1 MQSNLSFSFGA
12 SELTDRLKQVFDD
25 TLTGYWQ
32 IQLSK
37 GERSRIPQ
45 PRYLGV
51 VQGRVISSGIEKLAA
66 WKPFLATLN
75 QSIPQLRQPQAQQ
88 AFGQLQQELSS
99 KEATPLS
106 KIVVEMVNMKL
117 VTHDDVTQAL
127 RQKILID
134 LDAYLFDYAGQAQFF
149 SEPEL
154 VVNTPIR
161 GFELSGLFVEAT
173 NRQSQWKQLQKY
185 IPSLDST
192 LILKQEAIAAA
203 SLPTAQQQQL
213 QNLVQAGKNL
223 AAIARSMGKD
233 PLEVAKF
240 FSRLIE
246 KGLVE
251 IEKSATTPDDS
262 KSSPEI
268 FIVDDSPLLIQQ
280 FRQLVEGWGY
290 QVKYSNNALT
300 AVQTMVESQPLAIF
314 LDINM
319 PGASGFDL
327 IKQIRRQPQL
337 ASLPLVLLTAEKS
350 VSNQWR
356 AQWANCKFLAKPRTP
371 AEVPTFRSDLRQMLF
386 EIAPTAKDVVV

>member
-37 GERSRIPQ
+37 GDRSRTPQ
-45 PRYLGV
+45 PRYVGV
-51 VQGRVISSGIEKLAA
+51 VQGRVICSGIEKLA

-75 QSIPQLRQPQAQQ
+75 QFIPQLRQPQTQQ
-88 AFGQLQQELSS
+88 VFGQLQQELAS

-106 KIVVEMVNMKL
+106 KIVVEMVNLKL

-127 RQKILID
+127 RQKILVD
-134 LDAYLFDYAGQAQFF
+134 LDTYLFDHAGQAQFIP
-149 SEPEL
+149 EPEL

-161 GFELSGLFVEAT
+161 GFELSGLFVEAA
-173 NRQSQWKQLQKY
+173 NRQNQWKQLQKY

-192 LILKQEAIAAA
+192 LILKQEALEAA
-203 SLPTAQQQQL
+203 SLPTGQQQQL
-213 QNLVQAGKNL
+213 QNLVQPGKNL
-223 AAIARSMGKD
+223 AAIARAMGKD
-233 PLEVAKF
+233 PLEVVKF

-251 IEKSATTPDDS
+251 VEKLADTPTDS
-262 KSSPEI
+262 QSLPEI

-300 AVQTMVESQPLAIF
+300 AVQTMMETQPLAIF

-386 EIAPTAKDVVV
+386 EMVPTAKNSLV

>member
-1 MQSNLSFSFGA
+1 MQSNLSFSFGT
-12 SELTDRLKQVFDD
+12 SELSDRLKQVFDD

-37 GERSRIPQ
+37 GERSRVPQ

-51 VQGRVISSGIEKLAA
+51 VQGRVISSGIEKLA

-75 QSIPQLRQPQAQQ
+75 QAIPQLRQSPAQQ
-88 AFGQLQQELSS
+88 AFGQLQQELSG

-127 RQKILID
+127 RHKILID
-134 LDAYLFDYAGQAQFF
+134 LDAYLFDCAGQAQFF

-161 GFELSGLFVEAT
+161 GFELSGLFVEAA
-173 NRQSQWKQLQKY
+173 NRQSQWKQLQKH

-192 LILKQEAIAAA
+192 PILKQEAIAAA
-203 SLPTAQQQQL
+203 SMSTAQQQQL
-213 QNLVQAGKNL
+213 QNLVQPGKNL
-223 AAIARSMGKD
+223 AAIARTMGKD

-240 FSRLIE
+240 FSRLVE
-246 KGLVE
+246 RGLVE
-251 IEKSATTPDDS
+251 IEKPANTPNNS
-262 KSSPEI
+262 NSSPEI

-290 QVKYSNNALT
+290 QVKYSSNALN
-300 AVQTMVESQPLAIF
+300 AVQTMAESQPLAIF

-371 AEVPTFRSDLRQMLF
+371 AEVPTFRSDLRQLLF
-386 EIAPTAKDVVV
+386 EIAPTTKDMVV

>member
-1 MQSNLSFSFGA
+1 
-12 SELTDRLKQVFDD
+12 V
-25 TLTGYWQ
+25 
-32 IQLSK
+32 
-37 GERSRIPQ
+37 
-45 PRYLGV
+45 
-51 VQGRVISSGIEKLAA
+51 
-66 WKPFLATLN
+66 
-75 QSIPQLRQPQAQQ
+75 QQ

-99 KEATPLS
+99 KEAIPLS

-134 LDAYLFDYAGQAQFF
+134 LDNFLFDYAGQAQFVP
-149 SEPEL
+149 EPEL

-161 GFELSGLFVEAT
+161 GFELSGLIVEAI

-185 IPSLDST
+185 IPSLDSS
-192 LILKQEAIAAA
+192 LNLKQEAIET
-203 SLPTAQQQQL
+203 SNLTTPQKQQL
-213 QNLVQAGKNL
+213 QNLVKPGKNL
-223 AAIARSMGKD
+223 AAIARTMGKD
-233 PLEVAKF
+233 PLEVVKF
-240 FSRLIE
+240 FSQLIE
-246 KGLVE
+246 KGL
-251 IEKSATTPDDS
+251 IEVQKPADDPADTQS
-262 KSSPEI
+262 MPEI
-268 FIVDDSPLLIQQ
+268 FIVDDSPLLVQQ

-300 AVQTMVESQPLAIF
+300 AVQTMMESQPVAIF

-356 AQWANCKFLAKPRTP
+356 AQWASCKFLAKPRTP

-386 EIAPTAKDVVV
+386 EIAPTTKNSLV

>member
-1 MQSNLSFSFGA
+1 MQSNLSFSFGV
-12 SELTDRLKQVFDD
+12 SELTDRLKQVFDE

-32 IQLSK
+32 IQFSK
-37 GERSRIPQ
+37 GDRSRTPQ
-45 PRYLGV
+45 PRFLGV
-51 VQGRVISSGIEKLAA
+51 VQGRVICSGTEKLV
-66 WKPFLATLN
+66 WKTFLATLN
-75 QSIPQLRQPQAQQ
+75 QSIPQLRQPPVQQ

-99 KEATPLS
+99 KEAIPLS

-134 LDAYLFDYAGQAQFF
+134 LDNFLFDYAGQAQFVP
-149 SEPEL
+149 EPEL

-161 GFELSGLFVEAT
+161 GFELSGLIVEAI

-185 IPSLDST
+185 IPSLDSS
-192 LILKQEAIAAA
+192 LNLKQEAIET
-203 SLPTAQQQQL
+203 SNLTTPQKQQL
-213 QNLVQAGKNL
+213 QNLVKPGKNL
-223 AAIARSMGKD
+223 AAIARTMGKD
-233 PLEVAKF
+233 PLEVVKF
-240 FSRLIE
+240 FSQLIE
-246 KGLVE
+246 KGL
-251 IEKSATTPDDS
+251 IEVQKPADDPADTQS
-262 KSSPEI
+262 MPEI
-268 FIVDDSPLLIQQ
+268 FIVDDSPLLVQQ

-300 AVQTMVESQPLAIF
+300 AVQTMMESQPVAIF

-356 AQWANCKFLAKPRTP
+356 AQWASCKFLAKPRTP

-386 EIAPTAKDVVV
+386 EIAPTTKNSLV

>member
-134 LDAYLFDYAGQAQFF
+134 LDTYLFDYGGQAQFF

-161 GFELSGLFVEAT
+161 GFELSGLFVEAS

-203 SLPTAQQQQL
+203 SMPTAQQQQL
-213 QNLVQAGKNL
+213 QNLVQPGKNL
-223 AAIARSMGKD
+223 AAIARTMGKD

-246 KGLVE
+246 RGLVE
-251 IEKSATTPDDS
+251 IEKSVNTS
-262 KSSPEI
+262 GNSQSSAEI

-300 AVQTMVESQPLAIF
+300 AVQTMMESQPLAIF

-327 IKQIRRQPQL
+327 IKQI
-337 ASLPLVLLTAEKS
+337 
-350 VSNQWR
+350 
-356 AQWANCKFLAKPRTP
+356 
-371 AEVPTFRSDLRQMLF
+371 
-386 EIAPTAKDVVV
+386 

>member
-1 MQSNLSFSFGA
+1 MQSNLGFSFGVA
-12 SELTDRLKQVFDD
+12 ELTDRLKQVFDD

-37 GERSRIPQ
+37 GDRLRTPQ

-51 VQGRVISSGIEKLAA
+51 VQGRVICSGIEKLA
-66 WKPFLATLN
+66 WKSFLATLN
-75 QSIPQLRQPQAQQ
+75 QSIPQLRQPQTQQ

-106 KIVVEMVNMKL
+106 KIVVEMVNLKL

-134 LDAYLFDYAGQAQFF
+134 LDSYLFDYAGQAQFVP
-149 SEPEL
+149 EPEL

-161 GFELSGLFVEAT
+161 GFELSGLFVEAA
-173 NRQSQWKQLQKY
+173 NRQNQWKQLQKY

-192 LILKQEAIAAA
+192 LTLKQEAIEAA
-203 SLPTAQQQQL
+203 SLPAAQQQQL
-213 QNLVQAGKNL
+213 QSLVQPGKNL
-223 AAIARSMGKD
+223 AAIARAMGKD
-233 PLEVAKF
+233 PLEVVKF

-251 IEKSATTPDDS
+251 VERLTDTPTDS
-262 KSSPEI
+262 QSLPEI

-290 QVKYSNNALT
+290 QVKHSNNAMT
-300 AVQTMVESQPLAIF
+300 AVQTIMETQPSVIF

-386 EIAPTAKDVVV
+386 EMAPTTQNSLV

>member
-1 MQSNLSFSFGA
+1 MQSNLSFSFGT

-45 PRYLGV
+45 HRYLGV

-88 AFGQLQQELSS
+88 AFGQLQQDLSS
-99 KEATPLS
+99 KESTPLS
-106 KIVVEMVNMKL
+106 KIVVEMVNLKL

-134 LDAYLFDYAGQAQFF
+134 LDTYLFDYAGQAQFF

-154 VVNTPIR
+154 VANTPIR
-161 GFELSGLFVEAT
+161 GFELSGLFVEAA

-203 SLPTAQQQQL
+203 SMPTAQQQQL
-213 QNLVQAGKNL
+213 QNLVQPGKNL
-223 AAIARSMGKD
+223 ATIARAMGKD

-251 IEKSATTPDDS
+251 IEKSTNPNDS

-300 AVQTMVESQPLAIF
+300 AVQSMMESQPLVIF

>member
-1 MQSNLSFSFGA
+1 MQSNLSFSFGT

-45 PRYLGV
+45 HRYLGV

-88 AFGQLQQELSS
+88 AFGQLQQDLSS
-99 KEATPLS
+99 KESTPLS
-106 KIVVEMVNMKL
+106 KIVVEMVNLKL

-127 RQKILID
+127 RQTILID
-134 LDAYLFDYAGQAQFF
+134 LDTYLFDYAGQAQFF

-154 VVNTPIR
+154 VANTPIR
-161 GFELSGLFVEAT
+161 GFELSGLFVEAA

-203 SLPTAQQQQL
+203 SMPTAQQQQL
-213 QNLVQAGKNL
+213 QNLVQPGKNL
-223 AAIARSMGKD
+223 ATIARAMGKD

-251 IEKSATTPDDS
+251 IEKSTNPNDS

-300 AVQTMVESQPLAIF
+300 AVQSMMESQPLVIF

>member
-37 GERSRIPQ
+37 GDRSRTPQ

-51 VQGRVISSGIEKLAA
+51 VQGRVICSGIEKLA

-75 QSIPQLRQPQAQQ
+75 QSIPQLRQPQTQQ
-88 AFGQLQQELSS
+88 VFGQLQQELSN
-99 KEATPLS
+99 KETTPLS

-127 RQKILID
+127 RQKILVD
-134 LDAYLFDYAGQAQFF
+134 LDTYLFDHAGQAQFMP
-149 SEPEL
+149 EPEL

-173 NRQSQWKQLQKY
+173 NRQNQWKQLQKY

-192 LILKQEAIAAA
+192 LILKQEAIEAA
-203 SLPTAQQQQL
+203 SLPAAQRQQL
-213 QNLVQAGKNL
+213 HSLVQPGKNL
-223 AAIARSMGKD
+223 AAIARAMGKD
-233 PLEVAKF
+233 PLEVVKF

-251 IEKSATTPDDS
+251 VEKSVDTSTDS
-262 KSSPEI
+262 QSLPEI

-290 QVKYSNNALT
+290 QVKYSNNALS
-300 AVQTMVESQPLAIF
+300 AVQTMMETQPLAIF

-356 AQWANCKFLAKPRTP
+356 AQLANCKFLAKPRTP

-386 EIAPTAKDVVV
+386 DMAPTTKNSLV

>member
-134 LDAYLFDYAGQAQFF
+134 LDTYLF
-149 SEPEL
+149 
-154 VVNTPIR
+154 V
-161 GFELSGLFVEAT
+161 
-173 NRQSQWKQLQKY
+173 
-185 IPSLDST
+185 SL
-192 LILKQEAIAAA
+192 
-203 SLPTAQQQQL
+203 
-213 QNLVQAGKNL
+213 G
-223 AAIARSMGKD
+223 
-233 PLEVAKF
+233 
-240 FSRLIE
+240 
-246 KGLVE
+246 
-251 IEKSATTPDDS
+251 
-262 KSSPEI
+262 
-268 FIVDDSPLLIQQ
+268 
-280 FRQLVEGWGY
+280 EG
-290 QVKYSNNALT
+290 
-300 AVQTMVESQPLAIF
+300 
-314 LDINM
+314 
-319 PGASGFDL
+319 
-327 IKQIRRQPQL
+327 R
-337 ASLPLVLLTAEKS
+337 
-350 VSNQWR
+350 
-356 AQWANCKFLAKPRTP
+356 
-371 AEVPTFRSDLRQMLF
+371 
-386 EIAPTAKDVVV
+386 